1 MIEILHPHTFRRPE
15 TTRFGP
21 SDGTFASS
29 SSAKQNTILMDDSQ
43 DILNPILTAIVI
55 GYTLC
60 PHLNL
65 VCEIYAASALKS
77 LHYVLGCEHP
87 LRHH

>member
-1 MIEILHPHTFRRPE
+1 
-15 TTRFGP
+15 
-21 SDGTFASS
+21 
-29 SSAKQNTILMDDSQ
+29 MDDSQ
-43 DILNPILTAIVI
+43 DILNPVLTAIVI